1 MCRKCIRGG
10 GISPEDALSH
20 MQSDQLLIGL
30 DSDNNVAGFS
40 ALAVETADNKGIE
53 HTSLV
58 YPCAY
63 FAAAAIAKAYQGLG
77 LYSSL
82 NDRRLTF
89 TEKSGLLNI
98 YTRTQNPKVERG
110 ITSALERMQEQ
121 NRIRKFTLGRYVVR
135 AVYDGM
141 LTDERPQTKTISY
154 DNLDYDRGDANIVSW
169 QMIK

>member
-1 MCRKCIRGG
+1 MSGNHRHQR
-10 GISPEDALSH
+10 PL
-20 MQSDQLLIGL
+20 
-30 DSDNNVAGFS
+30 
-40 ALAVETADNKGIE
+40 
-53 HTSLV
+53 TSL
-58 YPCAY
+58 
-63 FAAAAIAKAYQGLG
+63 
-77 LYSSL
+77 
-82 NDRRLTF
+82 
-89 TEKSGLLNI
+89 EKQDSWLSGLLYHVI
-98 YTRTQNPKVERG
+98 FFSDLYTRTQNPKVERG

>member
-1 MCRKCIRGG
+1 MCKECVRG
-10 GISPEDALSH
+10 ALAPRTRSLICKA
-20 MQSDQLLIGL
+20 SSYLL
-30 DSDNNVAGFS
+30 DDNNSVAGFS
-40 ALAVETADNKGIE
+40 ALAIETEDNKGIE
-53 HTSLV
+53 HASLV

-63 FAAAAIAKAYQGLG
+63 FAAAAIARTYQGLG

-89 TEKSGLLNI
+89 AEKSNLLNV

-121 NRIRKFTLGRYVVR
+121 NRIRGFTLDRHAVR
-135 AVYDGM
+135 AVYGGM
-141 LTDERPQTKTISY
+141 LTAEKPQTKTISY
-154 DNLDYDRGDANIVSW
+154 DYLDYDRGDANIVAW

>member
-1 MCRKCIRGG
+1 MHSGG

-20 MQSDQLLIGL
+20 MQGDQLLIGL

-89 TEKSGLLNI
+89 TEK
-98 YTRTQNPKVERG
+98 
-110 ITSALERMQEQ
+110 
-121 NRIRKFTLGRYVVR
+121 
-135 AVYDGM
+135 
-141 LTDERPQTKTISY
+141 
-154 DNLDYDRGDANIVSW
+154 
-169 QMIK
+169 